1 MFSLPR
7 VDPVTMTMSPSY
19 SYGWSLSDK
28 NMAQEVDQA
37 GRSTGGYSWSM
48 PGGGS
53 ASFAHGSGHYVDGLN
68 SLVNYGAD
76 QRMRP
81 QSSDYEGHSSMKM
94 ENYGSVNSIDIG
106 HNSIMKYGHS
116 QYDSDDIGHNSVR
129 NYGYGQYDSNVGHT
143 SKLNY
148 QPSSP
153 SQSPLWSTPSTPNPK
168 RTDSSYVMRIV
179 GPESQWV
186 ERSDPAGERS
196 GYYSYLT
203 GRGERVMVRYSA
215 GRQGFS
221 VLDSLNT

>member
-1 MFSLPR
+1 
-7 VDPVTMTMSPSY
+7 
-19 SYGWSLSDK
+19 
-28 NMAQEVDQA
+28 
-37 GRSTGGYSWSM
+37 
-48 PGGGS
+48 
-53 ASFAHGSGHYVDGLN
+53 
-68 SLVNYGAD
+68 
-76 QRMRP
+76 
-81 QSSDYEGHSSMKM
+81 MKM

-116 QYDSDDIGHNSVR
+116 QYDSDDAGHNSVKSYGSDHYDSNVAGHNSMMSYGSDHYDSNDAGHNSMR
-129 NYGYGQYDSNVGHT
+129 NYGYGQYDSNVGHS

-168 RTDSSYVMRIV
+168 TTDSSYVMRIV

-203 GRGERVMVRYSA
+203 GQGERVLVRYSA

-221 VLDSLNT
+221 VLDSLNTRY